1 MISKK
6 KLIIPK
12 VANKIHSNLLR
23 ELNIDHFQ
31 KFLNHEASKK
41 LIVRDK
47 PYDPILKE
55 LFFLHDL
62 VTLNR
67 RFTILEFGSGWSSLF
82 LYHALKKNKKKY
94 ENQTRTLR
102 GKNKYEIFILENEKR
117 YLDISKKRIRK
128 ILDRKLKIHW
138 CFSEVNM
145 SEFEGR
151 YCTVYKNFPRVNP
164 DFIYLD
170 GPDLFKVKGK
180 INNFNTN
187 HEDLMPMVAD
197 LLKIEF
203 FLKPGTILVVDG
215 RAANVQ
221 FLQSFFKRK
230 WLYYYVKNI
239 DKHILFLDAK
249 SLGFA
254 NDLSLNFYRDIKK

>member
-12 VANKIHSNLLR
+12 VTNKINSNLLR
-23 ELNIDHFQ
+23 ELNIGFSQ
-31 KFLNHEASKK
+31 KFLNHKPAKK
-41 LIVRDK
+41 LEVRDK
-47 PYDPILKE
+47 SYDPVFKE
-55 LFFLHDL
+55 LFFLHNL

-67 RFTILEFGSGWSSLF
+67 RLTILEFGSGWSSLF

-102 GKNKYEIFILENEKR
+102 GNNKFEIFVLENEKK

-138 CFSEVNM
+138 HLSEVNM

-170 GPDLFKVKGK
+170 GPGQFKVKGK
-180 INNFNTN
+180 INNFSAN
-187 HEDLMPMVAD
+187 HEDFMPMVAG

-203 FLKPGTILVVDG
+203 FLKPGTILVVDA

-221 FLQSFFKRK
+221 FLRSFFKRK

-249 SLGFA
+249 SLGLA